1 MSKGFLNVDNLS
13 KIFNTLFEENEG
25 MFYKRNY
32 NINNKSILS
41 LNENKIGSIEDIL
54 NKEYLEEN
62 TKSIISNKKN
72 AIYTFEVN
80 SYKIIFKEKIN
91 KEERKKLEE
100 VGSEYPGEHNTII
113 IYFIGKNIDT
123 LNYIKA
129 ENLMFNITKHKYVP
143 YIELIDSNENIE
155 INKIAKI
162 KTSDPLVKF
171 YGYNKNNIC
180 KIIYKSKKI
189 NTINLYF
196 NYRLIV

>member
-13 KIFNTLFEENEG
+13 KIFNTLFEEKEG

-32 NINNKSILS
+32 NINNKSTLL

-62 TKSIISNKKN
+62 TKSILSNKKN
-72 AIYTFEVN
+72 AINTFEVS
-80 SYKIIFKEKIN
+80 SYKIIFKEKLK
-91 KEERKKLEE
+91 KEEDTLDN
-100 VGSEYPGEHNTII
+100 NTIV

-123 LNYIKA
+123 LNYFKA

-143 YIELIDSNENIE
+143 YIELINSNENIE
-155 INKIAKI
+155 IDKIAKI
-162 KTSDPLVKF
+162 KTNDPLVKF
-171 YGYNKNNIC
+171 YGYNKNDIC

-196 NYRLIV
+196 NYRLII